1 MLSLIT
7 YFAEPT
13 GHHHSASV
21 TVSAITFVCTNTN
34 LLTYFDGSLISC
46 SYISCIVI
54 LFVLLLLCTYGR

>member
-34 LLTYFDGSLISC
+34 LLTY
-46 SYISCIVI
+46 
-54 LFVLLLLCTYGR
+54 LLTLMVA